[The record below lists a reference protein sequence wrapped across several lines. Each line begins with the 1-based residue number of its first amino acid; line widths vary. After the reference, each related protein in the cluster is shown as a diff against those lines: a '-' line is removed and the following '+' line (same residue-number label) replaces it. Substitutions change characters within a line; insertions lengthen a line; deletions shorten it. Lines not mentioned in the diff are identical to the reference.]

1 MTLPDPPR
9 LVRSIGRWSL
19 AALVLNGIIGSGV
32 FALPGTV
39 ASQLGWLAVVGWLG
53 AAVIAGIIILCF
65 AEVASRFEVAG
76 GPYLYAQAA
85 YGRFV
90 GLQMAWMA
98 LFVRLIS
105 AAVQINLLN
114 TYLAGFWAPAGTRVG
129 AALTSAVLLGF
140 LAWLNVRGV
149 RAGTGASNVFSI
161 VKLASLLAFAAI
173 GISWIAGGNTVEAVA
188 ATANTPDGWL
198 NVLLL
203 LMFAYGGF
211 EAALIPMAEA
221 KDPRRDAPFALLV
234 GLGAVVVVYVLV
246 QVTVLAALTDPAA
259 DNRPL
264 AAAAGVMLG
273 PSGAVLMTIA
283 AMISVYGWTSGGM
296 LNIPRLTMAMANA
309 GDLPS
314 VLGRIHRVYRTPA
327 ISIVAVAL
335 AVFLLSLQG
344 SLLQNISLATVSR
357 MLTYGLVCATV
368 LTFRRWDLFRPG
380 AVGEARFRVPGGQWL
395 AAIGILVSLVL
406 VVRMNQRELLSL
418 GAVVAVAALHWWAV
432 RGRSAPAA

>member
-1 MTLPDPPR
+1 MTAPVSPG

-39 ASQLGWLAVVGWLG
+39 ADKLGWLAIPAWIG
-53 AAVIAGIIILCF
+53 AGFVALAIIMSF
-65 AEVASRFEVAG
+65 AEVASRFDRAG

-114 TYLAGFWAPAGTRVG
+114 TYLAGFWTPAGTRVG
-129 AALTSAVLLGF
+129 GAVTSAVLLGF
-140 LAWLNVRGV
+140 LAWVNFLGV
-149 RAGTGASNVFSI
+149 KGGTGTSNFFSV
-161 VKLASLLAFAAI
+161 VKLTSLAGFAAL
-173 GISWIAGGNTVEAVA
+173 GIAWIAAGKTVTAPL

-234 GLGAVVVVYVLV
+234 GLGAVAVAYVLV
-246 QVTVLAALTDPAA
+246 QVVVVATLSDPAA
-259 DNRPL
+259 NDRPL
-264 AAAAGVMLG
+264 AAAARVMMG
-273 PSGAVLMTIA
+273 ESGAVLMTIA
-283 AMISVYGWTSGGM
+283 AMLSVYGWTSGGM
-296 LNIPRLTMAMANA
+296 LNIPRLTMAMADS
-309 GDLPS
+309 GDLPKP
-314 VLGRIHRVYRTPA
+314 LGRIHPRYHTPYV
-327 ISIVAVAL
+327 SIVGVAVAI
-335 AVFLLSLQG
+335 FLLSLQG

-357 MLTYGLVCATV
+357 MITYGLVCATV
-368 LTFRRWDLFRPG
+368 LTFRRWDRLKPG
-380 AVGEARFRVPGGQWL
+380 VVGEARFRAPAGQTL
-395 AAIGILVSLVL
+395 AILGIAVSLVL
-406 VVRMNQRELLSL
+406 VVRMNLRELLSL
-418 GAVVAVAALHWWAV
+418 GAVVAVAALHWGVV
-432 RGRSAPAA
+432 RGRPGRAA

>member
-1 MTLPDPPR
+1 MNAPVSPG

-39 ASQLGWLAVVGWLG
+39 ADRLGWLAIPAWIG
-53 AAVIAGIIILCF
+53 AGFVACAIIMSF
-65 AEVASRFEVAG
+65 AEVASRFDLAG

-98 LFVRLIS
+98 LFVRVIS

-114 TYLAGFWAPAGTRVG
+114 TYLAGFWAPAGTRLG

-140 LAWLNVRGV
+140 LAWLNLRGV
-149 RAGTGASNVFSI
+149 RAGTGASNLFSV
-161 VKLASLLAFAAI
+161 VKLASLAGFAAL
-173 GISWIAGGNTVEAVA
+173 GIAWIVAGNAVA
-188 ATANTPDGWL
+188 PAVPTANTPDGWL

-221 KDPRRDAPFALLV
+221 RDPRRDAPFALLV
-234 GLGAVVVVYVLV
+234 GLGAVAVVYLLV
-246 QVTVLAALTDPAA
+246 QVTVLAALPAPGA
-259 DNRPL
+259 SERPL
-264 AAAAGVMLG
+264 AAAAQVMLG
-273 PSGAVLMTIA
+273 PSGAVLMIIA

-296 LNIPRLTMAMANA
+296 LNIPRLTMAMADR
-309 GDLPS
+309 GDLPPW
-314 VLGRIHRVYRTPA
+314 LGKIHPRYHTPYL
-327 ISIVAVAL
+327 SILAVAL
-335 AVFLLSLQG
+335 TIFVLSLQG

-357 MLTYGLVCATV
+357 MVTYGLVCATV
-368 LTFRRWDLFRPG
+368 LTFRRWDTRRPG
-380 AVGEARFRVPGGQWL
+380 VIPEARFRAPAGEAL
-395 AAIGILVSLVL
+395 AVLGIVVSLVL
-406 VVRMNQRELLSL
+406 VVRMNLRELLSL
-418 GAVVAVAALHWWAV
+418 GAVVAVAGIHWVVV
-432 RGRSAPAA
+432 RHRK